1 MKKGLEILLNT
12 YWDSKGWKDGTI
24 SEEDFEIA
32 KEEGFMFDYPQY
44 ISHDESLKKL
54 DSLLKKINPLE
65 MSPLEAIKFLYE
77 LKQKI

>member
-54 DSLLKKINPLE
+54 DSL
-65 MSPLEAIKFLYE
+65 
-77 LKQKI
+77 